1 LDSQEGLNLLK
12 KCFFLFLVFFPLLCC
27 DPSAQTAEISPESK
41 AKENKS
47 KIFSLIAAGAS
58 AVQTLSSDFS
68 QERHLSMLK
77 EPLVSTG
84 RFAYEKPDRLYWET
98 LKPEPMGFVV
108 QGDKA
113 KRWSGD
119 PGKAETLEVN
129 QEFMIR
135 AIVEQV
141 FAWARAD
148 FAWLE
153 KRYRI
158 SVREES
164 PFLLKLIPLSFQE
177 KKFLAYI
184 TITFSE
190 DWTYVRLVE
199 LREKGGDFM
208 RLRFMNTL
216 LNPALPKD
224 LFGK

>member
-1 LDSQEGLNLLK
+1 
-12 KCFFLFLVFFPLLCC
+12 
-27 DPSAQTAEISPESK
+27 
-41 AKENKS
+41 
-47 KIFSLIAAGAS
+47 
-58 AVQTLSSDFS
+58 
-68 QERHLSMLK
+68 
-77 EPLVSTG
+77 
-84 RFAYEKPDRLYWET
+84 
-98 LKPEPMGFVV
+98 
-108 QGDKA
+108 
-113 KRWSGD
+113 
-119 PGKAETLEVN
+119 
-129 QEFMIR
+129 MIR